1 MIISALTCTSD
12 TPVPRLI
19 SPKSVSLAVIASAWH
34 LLAPDGLF
42 PKDFLKD
49 TEFLTR
55 VSSGCLEKD
64 TAQNYSKIAIFFIYA
79 IMEQISK
86 RRIAP
91 GIGKWN

>member
-1 MIISALTCTSD
+1 MAISALTCTSD

-34 LLAPDGLF
+34 LQAPDSLS

-49 TEFLTR
+49 IEFLTK

-64 TAQNYSKIAIFFIYA
+64 VAQNYSKIAFSYF
-79 IMEQISK
+79 
-86 RRIAP
+86 
-91 GIGKWN
+91 